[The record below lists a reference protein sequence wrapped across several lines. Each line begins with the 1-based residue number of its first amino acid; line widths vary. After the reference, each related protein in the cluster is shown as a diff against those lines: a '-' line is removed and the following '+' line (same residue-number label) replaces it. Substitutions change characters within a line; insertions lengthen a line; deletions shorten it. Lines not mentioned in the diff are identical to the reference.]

1 MKIAIDDLVNN
12 VSENITFPKIA
23 VKIIKLFEDDSLSAY
38 QLAKAISLD
47 PVLAA
52 YILKISNSAFYNFA
66 NKVKN
71 LSDAIALIGFE
82 EVKKIVIMVST
93 KSAFS
98 TVDFFD
104 KVIWEHSLAVAVA
117 SSVLNQR
124 LKITYEG
131 SGYIM
136 GLLHDIGKMVFKKS
150 DNLNYMNVLKK
161 SYEKG
166 VSAKDIEEKIYG
178 YNHADVGSYLLE
190 RWNFDSEIIDAVAF
204 HHIDFKNAKK
214 DFLKNAAL
222 VNLSDFIVNLMA
234 IGKKEPMN
242 DLMYINNVSSAKF
255 LDFYEENPVNIVNE
269 IYRKFNS
276 IKETFE
282 SI

>member
-1 MKIAIDDLVNN
+1 MKIAIDDLIDN

-23 VKIIKLFEDDSLSAY
+23 VKIIKLFEDDSLNAY

-98 TVDFFD
+98 AVDFFD
-104 KVIWEHSLAVAVA
+104 KVIWEHSLAVAVT
-117 SSVLNQR
+117 SSILNQR
-124 LKITYEG
+124 LKITHEG

-150 DNLNYMNVLKK
+150 DSHDYVNVLKE
-161 SYEKG
+161 SYEKNIPI
-166 VSAKDIEEKIYG
+166 KDIEEKIYG

-190 RWNFDSEIIDAVAF
+190 KWNFDQEIIDAVAF
-204 HHIDFKNAKK
+204 HHIDFKRAKK
-214 DFLKNAAL
+214 NFLKDAAL
-222 VNLSDFIVNLMA
+222 VNLSDYIVNLMG
-234 IGKKEPMN
+234 IGRKEPAN
-242 DLMYINNVSSAKF
+242 NLTSINSISSAKF
-255 LDFYEENPVNIVNE
+255 LDFYEENPVIIINE
-269 IYRKFNS
+269 VYRKFNS
-276 IKETFE
+276 IKETLE